1 MQNLTIAI
9 AGLLTLTV
17 VGLSIVSY
25 TKFRKRM
32 SEKKAIERSG
42 SIENDDEKLKAK
54 YTTRHGSHLTKTTQG
69 VSDTEAD
76 IKQEV
81 KIS

>member
-1 MQNLTIAI
+1 MKNRTIAI

-25 TKFRKRM
+25 TKFRKRT
-32 SEKKAIERSG
+32 SEKKAIKRSG

>member
-1 MQNLTIAI
+1 MKNRTIAI

-25 TKFRKRM
+25 TKFRKRT
-32 SEKKAIERSG
+32 SEKKAIKRSG

-54 YTTRHGSHLTKTTQG
+54 YTTRHGSHLTKTTEG
-69 VSDTEAD
+69 ISDTNAD
-76 IKQEV
+76 IKQEA

>member
-1 MQNLTIAI
+1 MKNLTIAI

-81 KIS
+81 KIR